1 MRASAAAPWQG
12 RGRRCSLAAN
22 PPASR
27 PHTTRPV
34 TSPTAT
40 RSAKVELRTG
50 FMVFPGSFR
59 AQMETVAHTTPLAL
73 ETLLGFAEVDVA
85 ARERLKDLDAI
96 AGGGGRR
103 RRTLVEPELG
113 EQGVEAEPGGRIAH
127 LQVVLELLHVAPGGE
142 EHAQQLALVAAQGAE
157 LACLEVA

>member
-1 MRASAAAPWQG
+1 MSSAPRRWLPPPPQAASARGMPRASSASHP
-12 RGRRCSLAAN
+12 RR
-22 PPASR
+22 
-27 PHTTRPV
+27 
-34 TSPTAT
+34 
-40 RSAKVELRTG
+40 
-50 FMVFPGSFR
+50 
-59 AQMETVAHTTPLAL
+59 VAHATPLAL

>member
-1 MRASAAAPWQG
+1 
-12 RGRRCSLAAN
+12 
-22 PPASR
+22 
-27 PHTTRPV
+27 
-34 TSPTAT
+34 
-40 RSAKVELRTG
+40 
-50 FMVFPGSFR
+50 MVFPGSFR

-103 RRTLVEPELG
+103 RRTLVEPEH
-113 EQGVEAEPGGRIAH
+113 GVEAEPGGRIAH